1 MTMGDRGRRGYQGD
15 DRRILIP
22 DDVVSDGPE
31 ESVVANAAHRLH
43 LDGVVI
49 AIRHQSWIRD
59 TIVDDYAPLVIEVR
73 ICVEDGLQ
81 WAVFLVNRRGWRHC
95 KHTIGSY
102 STRCGQLWRES
113 LCRREQI
120 QLKYIVS
127 TTQ

>member
-1 MTMGDRGRRGYQGD
+1 MGDRGRRGYQGD

-31 ESVVANAAHRLH
+31 ESVIPNAAHRLH
-43 LDGVVI
+43 LDGVVV

-81 WAVFLVNRRGWRHC
+81 WTIVLVNSRGWRHC
-95 KHTIGSY
+95 KHTIGPYGTCVDNYGENNYVGVNKSN
-102 STRCGQLWRES
+102 
-113 LCRREQI
+113 
-120 QLKYIVS
+120 
-127 TTQ
+127 

>member
-1 MTMGDRGRRGYQGD
+1 MGDRGRRGYQRD

-31 ESVVANAAHRLH
+31 EPVIPNAAHRLH
-43 LDGVVI
+43 LDGVVV

-81 WAVFLVNRRGWRHC
+81 LAVFLVKRRGWRHS

-102 STRCGQLWRES
+102 STGCGQLWRE
-113 LCRREQI
+113 
-120 QLKYIVS
+120 
-127 TTQ
+127 